1 MSEQVKSKYPSWSD
15 QYSTLV
21 LIQLAK
27 GTDWKSKFRLV
38 DGREGDEFKVTLEN
52 GGVVFEGIGSSKKKA
67 EHRAAFKLL
76 KTIRNL
82 KEVAKENSLQFL
94 GILYEVFLIRQIL

>member
-1 MSEQVKSKYPSWSD
+1 MTEQSKSKYPSWSD

-27 GTDWKSKFRLV
+27 GTDWKSKFSLV

-52 GGVVFEGIGSSKKKA
+52 GGEVFEGIGSSKKKA

-94 GILYEVFLIRQIL
+94 GIISKVV